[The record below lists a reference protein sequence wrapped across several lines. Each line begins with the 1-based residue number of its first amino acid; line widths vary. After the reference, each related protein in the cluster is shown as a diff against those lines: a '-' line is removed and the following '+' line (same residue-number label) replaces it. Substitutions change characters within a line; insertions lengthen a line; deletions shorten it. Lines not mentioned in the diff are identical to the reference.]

1 MVRTGSC
8 ADISRAAVSALTMF
22 AAVAMDEFT
31 NPRFTASMKMGPSRC
46 DFRASH
52 NYGIRSAFSPCR
64 GSAQELVHRTIARC
78 TCRGADLAGWF
89 MGDWGS
95 MGAALGSSWRAIPVC
110 PPGRGCTRIDWAN
123 PDGGIQVG
131 GLGTSSLR
139 FGSVCGHR
147 SCGRLLVA
155 ALSDEA
161 HSQGTH
167 VGVYS
172 GTACPRDRHSVL
184 GRLAGAASAGGRLC
198 LQGAAGTQ

>member
-1 MVRTGSC
+1 
-8 ADISRAAVSALTMF
+8 
-22 AAVAMDEFT
+22 
-31 NPRFTASMKMGPSRC
+31 MGPSRC

-172 GTACPRDRHSVL
+172 GTACPGIVIPFWGVL
-184 GRLAGAASAGGRLC
+184 LAPPLLAVVYAYKARQERNETLVTAQKKS
-198 LQGAAGTQ
+198 